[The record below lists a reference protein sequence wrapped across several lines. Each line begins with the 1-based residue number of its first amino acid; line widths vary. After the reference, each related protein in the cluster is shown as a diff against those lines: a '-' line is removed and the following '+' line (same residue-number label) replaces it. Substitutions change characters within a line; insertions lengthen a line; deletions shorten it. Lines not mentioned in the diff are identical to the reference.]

1 MENENSK
8 NIETTVYYNGASIS
22 HFILPPSLSKFK
34 LDFISKFGLTK
45 QLTSNDITSIKYNE
59 ESMNTDSDYNGKL
72 NNNAKAK
79 NSIIYVETE
88 KVPIHFEGEKSIEF
102 EEEIKKLVE
111 NELRVAACHIKNGL
125 TNNLSLSNCKKI
137 RNEKCNSCKKQI
149 IGYLYQKIS
158 PEKEKEYF
166 CELCAID
173 QTQPMF
179 KIH

>member
-1 MENENSK
+1 MENENSN
-8 NIETTVYYNGASIS
+8 NIDTTVYYNGASIS
-22 HFILPPSLSKFK
+22 HFILPQNLSKFK
-34 LDFISKFGLTK
+34 SDFIAKFGLTNK
-45 QLTSNDITSIKYNE
+45 ITPEDITSIKYNE
-59 ESMNTDSDYNGKL
+59 ESMNTDSDYNKIL
-72 NNNAKAK
+72 NTISKAK
-79 NSIIYVETE
+79 NSTIYVETE
-88 KVPIHFEGEKSIEF
+88 KVPVHFEGEKSIEF

-137 RNEKCNSCKKQI
+137 RNEKCNGCQKQI
-149 IGYLYQKIS
+149 IGYLYKKIS
-158 PEKEKEYF
+158 PENKKEYF